1 MLTSAVAGI
10 ADGGG
15 AYALL
20 AVALI
25 LMYRTTGVLNF
36 AIAGVGTFGTFM
48 TSVVYGHG
56 WPLLPATLLGV
67 ATGAAVSVVYGLVYV
82 RFFFDA
88 PQRHRTAVAIA
99 LLLGTISFA
108 YRVYGENPRYLPS
121 IVKGT
126 VGSIA
131 GVQVSGSGVLAAVLA
146 IVVALG
152 LTVLLNRSRLGRQLR
167 GISQGP
173 VTCELLGI
181 PVRALSVGVWALG
194 GAIGTVAMLLVAPGQ
209 DTQIESLALLVVPGL
224 AAALVATF
232 RHYWRA
238 VAAGILLGAAQGML
252 EYSNSLRVFS
262 TAIPFVVILV
272 LLLWLE
278 RKEVWDE
285 AR

>member
-1 MLTSAVAGI
+1 VLTSAVAGI

-48 TSVVYGHG
+48 TSVVYGNG
-56 WPLLPATLLGV
+56 WALLPATLLGV

-82 RFFFDA
+82 RWFFDA
-88 PQRHRTAVAIA
+88 PQRYRTAVAIA

-131 GVQVSGSGVLAAVLA
+131 GVQVSGSGVLAAALA

-152 LTVLLNRSRLGRQLR
+152 LTLLLNRSRLGRQLR

-173 VTCELLGI
+173 VTCELLGF

-194 GAIGTVAMLLVAPGQ
+194 GAIGTIAMLLVAPGQ

-238 VAAGILLGAAQGML
+238 VVAGILLGAAQGML

>member
-36 AIAGVGTFGTFM
+36 AIAAVGTFGTFL
-48 TSVVYGHG
+48 TSFLYGNG
-56 WPLLPATLLGV
+56 WPLLPATLIGM
-67 ATGAAVSVVYGLVYV
+67 AAGAAVSVVYGLVYV

-99 LLLGTISFA
+99 LLLGTISLT
-108 YRVYGENPRYLPS
+108 YRVFGENPRYLPS
-121 IVKGT
+121 IVKGS
-126 VGSIA
+126 VGEVA
-131 GVQVSGSGVLAAVLA
+131 GIQVSGSGVLAAALA
-146 IVVALG
+146 IGAAVG
-152 LTVLLNRSRLGRQLR
+152 LTLMLSKTRLGRQLR

-181 PVRALSVGVWALG
+181 RVRALSVGCWAVG
-194 GAIGTVAMLLVAPGQ
+194 GAIGTIAMLLVAPGQ

-224 AAALVATF
+224 AAALVAVF
-232 RHYWRA
+232 RRYWIA
-238 VAAGILLGAAQGML
+238 VIAGILLGAAQGML

-272 LLLWLE
+272 ILLWLE
-278 RKEVWDE
+278 RREVWDE

>member
-1 MLTSAVAGI
+1 LLTSAIAGI

-36 AIAGVGTFGTFM
+36 AIAAVGTFGTM
-48 TSVVYGHG
+48 LTSVVYGNG
-56 WPLLPATLLGV
+56 WALLPATLLGM
-67 ATGAAVSVVYGLVYV
+67 AAGAAVSVAYGLIYV

-88 PQRHRTAVAIA
+88 PQRHRTTVAIA

-108 YRVYGENPRYLPS
+108 YRVYGENPRYLPN
-121 IVKGT
+121 IVKGN
-126 VGSIA
+126 VGQIA
-131 GVQVSGSGVLAAVLA
+131 GVVVSGSGVLATVLA
-146 IVVALG
+146 IVVAA
-152 LTVLLNRSRLGRQLR
+152 VLWLVLYRTRVGRQLR

-173 VTCELLGI
+173 VTCELLGV
-181 PVRALSVGVWALG
+181 PVRALSVAVWAVG
-194 GAIGTVAMLLVAPGQ
+194 GAVGTIAMLLVAPGQ
-209 DTQIESLALLVVPGL
+209 DTQIESLALLVVPAL

-232 RHYWRA
+232 RHYWVA
-238 VAAGILLGAAQGML
+238 VVAGIALGAAQGML

-262 TAIPFVVILV
+262 TAIPFLVILV

>member
-36 AIAGVGTFGTFM
+36 AIAAVGTFGTYL
-48 TSVVYGHG
+48 TSVLHGHG
-56 WPLLPATLLGV
+56 MTLLPATLIGIV
-67 ATGAAVSVVYGLVYV
+67 CGAATSVGYGLIYV
-82 RFFFDA
+82 RWFFDA
-88 PQRHRTAVAIA
+88 PQRHRTTVAIA

-108 YRVYGENPRYLPS
+108 TRVYGENPRYLPT
-121 IVKGT
+121 IVKGS

-131 GVQVSGSGVLAAVLA
+131 GVQVSGAGVLAVVLA
-146 IVVALG
+146 IAISLVLTLALHK
-152 LTVLLNRSRLGRQLR
+152 TRMGRQLR

-173 VTCELLGI
+173 VTCELLGV
-181 PVRALSVGVWALG
+181 PVRSLSVGVWAVG
-194 GAIGTVAMLLVAPGQ
+194 GGIGTIAMLLVAPGQ

-238 VAAGILLGAAQGML
+238 MIAGILLGAAQGML
-252 EYSNSLRVFS
+252 DYSNSLRVFA
-262 TAIPFVVILV
+262 TAIPFLLILV
-272 LLLWLE
+272 VLLWLE
-278 RKEVWDE
+278 RNQVWDE

>member
-1 MLTSAVAGI
+1 VLTSAVAGI

-25 LMYRTTGVLNF
+25 LIYRTTGVLNF
-36 AIAGVGTFGTFM
+36 AIAAVGTFGTFL
-48 TSVVYGHG
+48 TSVLYGNG
-56 WPLLPATLLGV
+56 TPLLWATLVGM
-67 ATGAAVSVVYGLVYV
+67 AAGAAVSVVYGLVYV
-82 RFFFDA
+82 RWFFDA
-88 PQRHRTAVAIA
+88 PSRYRTAVAIA
-99 LLLGTISFA
+99 LLLGTISLT
-108 YRVYGENPRYLPS
+108 YRVFGENPRYLPS

-126 VGSIA
+126 VGKVA
-131 GVQVSGSGVLAAVLA
+131 GIEVSGSGVLAAGLAIGIALVLA
-146 IVVALG
+146 VV
-152 LTVLLNRSRLGRQLR
+152 LNRSRLGRQLR

-181 PVRALSVGVWALG
+181 PVRALSVAVWAIG
-194 GAIGTVAMLLVAPGQ
+194 GAIGTISMLLVAPGQ

-224 AAALVATF
+224 AAALVAVF
-232 RHYWRA
+232 RRYWIA
-238 VAAGILLGAAQGML
+238 VLAGILLGAAQGML

-262 TAIPFVVILV
+262 TAIPFVVILF